1 MKRFSKLIC
10 VITSLIMLTALI
22 PGLSLSSQ
30 AADGKWVGS
39 WSTAPIKSGI
49 QILNGNYTDYLT
61 ARTTVRS
68 TITPTLSGNTIRLK
82 FSNLYGSDTV
92 YINETTIAVTGET
105 DDEID
110 TSTLKQVTFNNGSK
124 YANILPGNEL
134 YSDEIEFPVEALKK
148 ISISTYYENSTNLV
162 TSGLSGGVSYTA
174 LGFGNK
180 THKKDLSSL
189 ATKLDLTSGTI
200 TYHTIPFLINLDV
213 KRTDDAY
220 SVVII
225 GDSTVTNDTY
235 LFLATKLIKNG
246 ITNVGVLNESII
258 GNRVLYDGASA
269 LGNLY
274 GYSLLS
280 RFQKDAL
287 NQAGCKYIIVKE
299 GLNDVLHPMA
309 KSMKDIAPYA
319 SVDDI
324 IGGYKTIAEQAH
336 KSDKK
341 IFIVTRTPYKGYT
354 RDYFMSSDADLE
366 WTQTGED
373 MLLDINRWITNYSSS
388 YFDGYIDVDAM
399 RDKTDPTK
407 LMDQLTI
414 DGAHLTSYGQI
425 ALADL
430 LTPESYGQ
438 SGKTLTSLSSILN
451 IDPYKASSTGSG
463 NSNSNSNS
471 GSNSISSSGIS
482 DFFKTATGA
491 LAGLLNQSDSGDSGS
506 SDNSSGNS
514 SSSSNSSTP
523 NVITPSVNFDANAAA
538 ATQSGS
544 SQSGSASNSTNS
556 MVADLQNN
564 GGNQTQNQQTAAG
577 GLSVK
582 QIMGV
587 MLLSAVGILLV
598 VAAMVV
604 LYNKD
609 SDAPSSLSR
618 GVKKLRI

>member
-10 VITSLIMLTALI
+10 VITTVIMLAAMIPGTALI
-22 PGLSLSSQ
+22 SEASS
-30 AADGKWVGS
+30 GKWVGS

-49 QILNGNYTDYLT
+49 QIINGNYTDYLS

-68 TITPTLSGNTIRLK
+68 TITPTLSGNSIRLK
-82 FSNLYGSDTV
+82 FSNIYGNDTV
-92 YINETTIAVTGET
+92 YINETTIAVTGKT

-124 YANILPGNEL
+124 YANILPGSEI
-134 YSDEIEFPVEALKK
+134 YSDEIEFSVEALKK
-148 ISISTYYENSTNLV
+148 ISISTYYENSTNLM

-180 THKKDLSSL
+180 THKKNLSSL

-280 RFQKDAL
+280 RFEKDAL

-299 GLNDVLHPMA
+299 GLNDILHPMT

-319 SVDDI
+319 SVNDI
-324 IGGYKTIAEQAH
+324 INGYKTIASEAKQVG
-336 KSDKK
+336 KK
-341 IFIVTRTPYKGYT
+341 IYIVTRTPYKGYT
-354 RDYFMSSDADLE
+354 RDYFMSTDADLE
-366 WTQTGED
+366 WSQTGED
-373 MLLDINRWITNYSSS
+373 MINQINNWIVKASST
-388 YFDGYIDVDAM
+388 YYDGYINADPM
-399 RDKTDPTK
+399 RDKSDPTK
-407 LMDQLTI
+407 LMDQLTL
-414 DGAHLTSYGQI
+414 DGAHLTTYGQI

-438 SGKTLTSLSSILN
+438 SGKKLKPLSSILN
-451 IDPYKASSTGSG
+451 IDPYKASSSGSG
-463 NSNSNSNS
+463 TSSS
-471 GSNSISSSGIS
+471 SSSGIS

-491 LAGLLNQSDSGDSGS
+491 LAGLLNPSG
-506 SDNSSGNS
+506 SGNS
-514 SSSSNSSTP
+514 GNSNNSNGKSSSSGTLKP
-523 NVITPSVNFDANAAA
+523 NVITPSIDFDSNN
-538 ATQSGS
+538 
-544 SQSGSASNSTNS
+544 ASNGTQNGNSQQGSNSNS

-564 GGNQTQNQQTAAG
+564 GNSQAQNTQSSSG
-577 GLSVK
+577 GMSVK

-598 VAAMVV
+598 VVAMVV

-609 SDAPSSLSR
+609 SGEHSTLSR

>member
-1 MKRFSKLIC
+1 MKRFSKMIC
-10 VITSLIMLTALI
+10 VITTLIMLAAMI
-22 PGLSLSSQ
+22 PGASVMSEASS
-30 AADGKWVGS
+30 GKWVGS

-49 QILNGNYTDYLT
+49 QIINGNYTDYLT

-68 TITPTLSGNTIRLK
+68 TITPTLSGNSIRLK

-92 YINETTIAVTGET
+92 YINETTIAVTGDT

-124 YANILPGNEL
+124 YANILPGSEL

-148 ISISTYYENSTNLV
+148 ISISTYYENSTNLM

-180 THKKDLSSL
+180 THKKNLSSL

-280 RFQKDAL
+280 RFEKDAL

-299 GLNDVLHPMA
+299 GLNDILHPMT

-324 IGGYKTIAEQAH
+324 INGYKTIASEAKQVG
-336 KSDKK
+336 KK
-341 IFIVTRTPYKGYT
+341 IYIVTRTPYKGYT
-354 RDYFMSSDADLE
+354 RDYFMSADADLE
-366 WTQTGED
+366 WSQTGED
-373 MLLDINRWITNYSSS
+373 MIDQINNWIVKASST
-388 YFDGYIDVDAM
+388 YYDGYINADPM
-399 RDKTDPTK
+399 RDKSDPTK
-407 LMDQLTI
+407 LMDQLTL
-414 DGAHLTSYGQI
+414 DGAHLTTYGQI

-438 SGKTLTSLSSILN
+438 PDKKLTSLSTILG
-451 IDPYKASSTGSG
+451 IDPYKATSNGSQNSG
-463 NSNSNSNS
+463 NS
-471 GSNSISSSGIS
+471 SSSGSGVS
-482 DFFKTATGA
+482 DFFKKATGA
-491 LAGLLNQSDSGDSGS
+491 LAGLLNPSDSGSNNSG
-506 SDNSSGNS
+506 NSNSGNS
-514 SSSSNSSTP
+514 SSSDTLKP
-523 NVITPSVNFDANAAA
+523 NVITPSIDFDQNN
-538 ATQSGS
+538 
-544 SQSGSASNSTNS
+544 ASNGAQNGNSQQGSNSNS
-556 MVADLQNN
+556 MVADLQNS
-564 GGNQTQNQQTAAG
+564 GNSQNQNTQSSSG
-577 GLSVK
+577 GMSIK

-598 VAAMVV
+598 VVAMIV

-609 SDAPSSLSR
+609 SGGHSSLSR

>member
-10 VITSLIMLTALI
+10 VITTVIMLAAMI
-22 PGLSLSSQ
+22 PGASVLSEASS
-30 AADGKWVGS
+30 GKWVGS

-49 QILNGNYTDYLT
+49 QIINGNYTDYLT

-68 TITPTLSGNTIRLK
+68 TITPTLSGNSIRLK

-92 YINETTIAVTGET
+92 YINETTIAVTGDT

-124 YANILPGNEL
+124 YANILPGSEL

-148 ISISTYYENSTNLV
+148 ISISTYYENSTNLM

-180 THKKDLSSL
+180 THKKNLSSL

-280 RFQKDAL
+280 RFEKDAL

-299 GLNDVLHPMA
+299 GLNDILHPMT

-324 IGGYKTIAEQAH
+324 INGYKTIASEAKQVG
-336 KSDKK
+336 KK
-341 IFIVTRTPYKGYT
+341 IYIVTRTPYKGYT
-354 RDYFMSSDADLE
+354 RDYFMSADADLE
-366 WTQTGED
+366 WSQTGED
-373 MLLDINRWITNYSSS
+373 MIDQINNWIVKASST
-388 YFDGYIDVDAM
+388 YYDGYINADPM
-399 RDKTDPTK
+399 RDKSDPTK
-407 LMDQLTI
+407 LMDQLTL
-414 DGAHLTSYGQI
+414 DGAHLTTYGQI

-438 SGKTLTSLSSILN
+438 PDKKLTSLSTILG
-451 IDPYKASSTGSG
+451 IDPYKATSNGSQNSG
-463 NSNSNSNS
+463 NS
-471 GSNSISSSGIS
+471 SSSGSGVS
-482 DFFKTATGA
+482 DFFKKATGA
-491 LAGLLNQSDSGDSGS
+491 LAGLLNPSDSGSNNSG
-506 SDNSSGNS
+506 NSNSGNS
-514 SSSSNSSTP
+514 SSSDTLKP
-523 NVITPSVNFDANAAA
+523 NVITPSIDFDQNN
-538 ATQSGS
+538 
-544 SQSGSASNSTNS
+544 ASNGAQNGNSQQGSNSNS
-556 MVADLQNN
+556 MVADLQNS
-564 GGNQTQNQQTAAG
+564 GNSQNQNTQSSSG
-577 GLSVK
+577 GMSIK

-598 VAAMVV
+598 VVAMIV

-609 SDAPSSLSR
+609 SGGHSSLSR

>member
-10 VITSLIMLTALI
+10 VITSVIMLTALI
-22 PGLSLSSQ
+22 PGLSLASEAS
-30 AADGKWVGS
+30 DGRWVGS

-49 QILNGNYTDYLT
+49 QILNGNYTDYLS

-82 FSNLYGSDTV
+82 FSNIYGSDTV
-92 YINETTIAVTGET
+92 YINETTIAVTGKT

-148 ISISTYYENSTNLV
+148 ISISTYYENSTNLM

-180 THKKDLSSL
+180 THKKNLSSL

-258 GNRVLYDGASA
+258 GNRVIYDGASA

-287 NQAGCKYIIVKE
+287 SQAGCKYIIVKE
-299 GLNDVLHPMA
+299 GLNDILHPMT

-319 SVDDI
+319 SVDEI
-324 IGGYKTIAEQAH
+324 IDGYKTIAGQAR
-336 KSDKK
+336 KNGKK
-341 IFIVTRTPYKGYT
+341 IFIITRTPYKGYT

-366 WTQTGED
+366 WSQKGED
-373 MLLDINRWITNYSSS
+373 MIDDINRWIINYSGG
-388 YFDGYIDVDAM
+388 YFDGYINADPM
-399 RDKTDPTK
+399 RDKSDPTK
-407 LMDQLTI
+407 LMNQLTL

-438 SGKTLTSLSSILN
+438 SGKNLTPLSSILN
-451 IDPYKASSTGSG
+451 IDPYKASSSGSG
-463 NSNSNSNS
+463 NSNSSS
-471 GSNSISSSGIS
+471 SSSSGIS

-491 LAGLLNQSDSGDSGS
+491 LAGLLNQSGSGNSGS
-506 SDNSSGNS
+506 SNNSNSNS
-514 SSSSNSSTP
+514 SSSGGNSTP
-523 NVITPSVNFDANAAA
+523 NVITPTINFDANNS
-538 ATQSGS
+538 SGNQNGG
-544 SQSGSASNSTNS
+544 SQSGSNSNSANS
-556 MVADLQNN
+556 MVANLQNN
-564 GGNQTQNQQTAAG
+564 GGNQTQNTQSSSG
-577 GLSVK
+577 GMSVK

-609 SDAPSSLSR
+609 SGTPSSLSR
-618 GVKKLRI
+618 GVKKLKI

>member
-10 VITSLIMLTALI
+10 VITSVIMLTALI
-22 PGLSLSSQ
+22 PGLSLASEAS
-30 AADGKWVGS
+30 GGRWVGS

-49 QILNGNYTDYLT
+49 QILNGNYTDYLS

-92 YINETTIAVTGET
+92 YINETTIAVTGDT

-148 ISISTYYENSTNLV
+148 ISISTYYENSTNLM

-180 THKKDLSSL
+180 THKKNLSSL

-258 GNRVLYDGASA
+258 GNRVIYDGASA

-280 RFQKDAL
+280 RFRKDAL
-287 NQAGCKYIIVKE
+287 DQAGCKYIIVKE
-299 GLNDVLHPMA
+299 GLNDILHPMT

-319 SVDDI
+319 SVDEI
-324 IGGYKTIAEQAH
+324 IDGYKTIAGQAH
-336 KSDKK
+336 KNGKK

-366 WTQTGED
+366 WSQKGED
-373 MLLDINRWITNYSSS
+373 MIDDINRWITNYSDS
-388 YFDGYIDVDAM
+388 YFDGYINADPM
-399 RDKTDPTK
+399 RDKSDPTK
-407 LMDQLTI
+407 LMDQLTL

-438 SGKTLTSLSSILN
+438 AGKKLTSLSSILN
-451 IDPYKASSTGSG
+451 IDPYKASSSGSG
-463 NSNSNSNS
+463 NSNSSS
-471 GSNSISSSGIS
+471 SSSSGIS

-491 LAGLLNQSDSGDSGS
+491 LAGLLNPSDSGNSGS
-506 SDNSSGNS
+506 SNDSSNGNS
-514 SSSSNSSTP
+514 SSSGSDSTP
-523 NVITPSVNFDANAAA
+523 NVITPTINFDANNSSGN
-538 ATQSGS
+538 QNGS
-544 SQSGSASNSTNS
+544 SQSGSSSNSTNS

-564 GGNQTQNQQTAAG
+564 GGNQTQNTQSSSG
-577 GLSVK
+577 GMSVK

-609 SDAPSSLSR
+609 SGTPSSLSR

>member
-10 VITSLIMLTALI
+10 VITTVIMLAAMIPGTALI
-22 PGLSLSSQ
+22 SEASS
-30 AADGKWVGS
+30 GKWVGS

-49 QILNGNYTDYLT
+49 QIINGNYTDYLS

-68 TITPTLSGNTIRLK
+68 TITPTLSGNSIRLK
-82 FSNLYGSDTV
+82 FSNIYGNDTV
-92 YINETTIAVTGET
+92 YINETTIAVTGKT

-124 YANILPGNEL
+124 YANILPGNEI
-134 YSDEIEFPVEALKK
+134 YSDEIEFSVEALKK
-148 ISISTYYENSTNLV
+148 ISISTYYENSTNLM

-180 THKKDLSSL
+180 THKKNLSSL

-280 RFQKDAL
+280 RFEKDAL

-299 GLNDVLHPMA
+299 GLNDILHPMT

-324 IGGYKTIAEQAH
+324 INGYKTIASEAKQVG
-336 KSDKK
+336 KK
-341 IFIVTRTPYKGYT
+341 IYIVTRTPYKGYT
-354 RDYFMSSDADLE
+354 RDYFMSTDADLE
-366 WTQTGED
+366 WSQTGED
-373 MLLDINRWITNYSSS
+373 MINQINNWIVKASST
-388 YFDGYIDVDAM
+388 YYDGYINADPM
-399 RDKTDPTK
+399 RDKSDPTK
-407 LMDQLTI
+407 LMDQLTL
-414 DGAHLTSYGQI
+414 DGAHLTTYGQI

-438 SGKTLTSLSSILN
+438 SGKKLAPLSSILN
-451 IDPYKASSTGSG
+451 IDPYKASSSGSG
-463 NSNSNSNS
+463 TSSS
-471 GSNSISSSGIS
+471 SSSGIS

-491 LAGLLNQSDSGDSGS
+491 LAGLLNPSGS
-506 SDNSSGNS
+506 GNSGNSNNSNGNS
-514 SSSSNSSTP
+514 SSSGTLKP
-523 NVITPSVNFDANAAA
+523 NVITPSIDFDSNN
-538 ATQSGS
+538 
-544 SQSGSASNSTNS
+544 ASNGTQNGNSQQGSNSNS
-556 MVADLQNN
+556 MVANLQNN
-564 GGNQTQNQQTAAG
+564 GNSQAQNTQSSSG
-577 GLSVK
+577 GMSVK

-598 VAAMVV
+598 VVAMVV

-609 SDAPSSLSR
+609 SGEHSTLSR

>member
-10 VITSLIMLTALI
+10 VITTVIMLAAMIPGTALI
-22 PGLSLSSQ
+22 SEASS
-30 AADGKWVGS
+30 GKWVGS

-49 QILNGNYTDYLT
+49 QIINGNYTDYLS

-68 TITPTLSGNTIRLK
+68 TITPTLSGNSIRLK
-82 FSNLYGSDTV
+82 FSNIYGNDTV
-92 YINETTIAVTGET
+92 YINETTIAVTGKT

-124 YANILPGNEL
+124 YANILPGSEI
-134 YSDEIEFPVEALKK
+134 YSDEIEFSVEALKK
-148 ISISTYYENSTNLV
+148 ISISTYYENSTNLM

-180 THKKDLSSL
+180 THKKNLSSL

-280 RFQKDAL
+280 RFEKDAL

-299 GLNDVLHPMA
+299 GLNDILHPMT

-324 IGGYKTIAEQAH
+324 INGYKTIASEAKQVG
-336 KSDKK
+336 KK
-341 IFIVTRTPYKGYT
+341 IYIVTRTPYKGYT
-354 RDYFMSSDADLE
+354 RDYFMSTDADLE
-366 WTQTGED
+366 WSQTGED
-373 MLLDINRWITNYSSS
+373 MINQINNWIVKASST
-388 YFDGYIDVDAM
+388 YYDGYINADPM
-399 RDKTDPTK
+399 RDKSDPTK
-407 LMDQLTI
+407 LMDQLTL
-414 DGAHLTSYGQI
+414 DGAHLTTYGQI

-438 SGKTLTSLSSILN
+438 SGKKLAPLSSILN
-451 IDPYKASSTGSG
+451 IDPYKASSSG
-463 NSNSNSNS
+463 NGTSSS
-471 GSNSISSSGIS
+471 SSSGIS

-491 LAGLLNQSDSGDSGS
+491 LAGLLNPSGS
-506 SDNSSGNS
+506 GNSGNSNNSNGNS
-514 SSSSNSSTP
+514 SSSGTLKP
-523 NVITPSVNFDANAAA
+523 NVITPSIDFDSNN
-538 ATQSGS
+538 
-544 SQSGSASNSTNS
+544 ASNVTQNGNSQQGSNSNS

-564 GGNQTQNQQTAAG
+564 GNSQAQNTQSSSG
-577 GLSVK
+577 GMSVK

-598 VAAMVV
+598 VVAMVV

-609 SDAPSSLSR
+609 SGEHSTLSR

>member
-10 VITSLIMLTALI
+10 VITTVIMLAAMIPGTALI
-22 PGLSLSSQ
+22 SEASS
-30 AADGKWVGS
+30 GKWVGS

-49 QILNGNYTDYLT
+49 QIINGNYTDYLS

-68 TITPTLSGNTIRLK
+68 TITPTLSGNSIRLK
-82 FSNLYGSDTV
+82 FSNIYGNDTV
-92 YINETTIAVTGET
+92 YINETTIAVTGKT

-124 YANILPGNEL
+124 YANILPGSEI
-134 YSDEIEFPVEALKK
+134 YSDEIEFSVEALKK
-148 ISISTYYENSTNLV
+148 ISISTYYENSTNLM

-180 THKKDLSSL
+180 THKKNLSSL

-280 RFQKDAL
+280 RFEKDAL

-299 GLNDVLHPMA
+299 GLNDILHPMT

-324 IGGYKTIAEQAH
+324 INGYKTIASEAKQVG
-336 KSDKK
+336 KK
-341 IFIVTRTPYKGYT
+341 IYIVTRTPYKGYT
-354 RDYFMSSDADLE
+354 RDYFMSTDADLE
-366 WTQTGED
+366 WSQTGED
-373 MLLDINRWITNYSSS
+373 MINQINNWIVKASST
-388 YFDGYIDVDAM
+388 YYDGYINADPM
-399 RDKTDPTK
+399 RDKSDPTK
-407 LMDQLTI
+407 LMDQLTL
-414 DGAHLTSYGQI
+414 DGAHLTTYGQI

-438 SGKTLTSLSSILN
+438 SGKKLKPLSSILN
-451 IDPYKASSTGSG
+451 IDPYKASSSGSG
-463 NSNSNSNS
+463 TSSS
-471 GSNSISSSGIS
+471 SSSGIS

-491 LAGLLNQSDSGDSGS
+491 LAGLLNPSG
-506 SDNSSGNS
+506 SGNS
-514 SSSSNSSTP
+514 GNSNNSNGKSSSSGTLKP
-523 NVITPSVNFDANAAA
+523 NVITPSIDFDSNN
-538 ATQSGS
+538 
-544 SQSGSASNSTNS
+544 ASNGTQNGNSQQGSNSNS

-564 GGNQTQNQQTAAG
+564 GNSQAQKTQSSSG
-577 GLSVK
+577 GMSVK

-598 VAAMVV
+598 VVAMVV

-609 SDAPSSLSR
+609 SGEHSTLSR

>member
-10 VITSLIMLTALI
+10 VITTVIMLAAMIPGTALI
-22 PGLSLSSQ
+22 SEASS
-30 AADGKWVGS
+30 GKWVGS

-49 QILNGNYTDYLT
+49 QIINGNYTDYLS

-68 TITPTLSGNTIRLK
+68 TITPTLSGNSIRLK
-82 FSNLYGSDTV
+82 FSNIYGNDTV
-92 YINETTIAVTGET
+92 YINETTIAVTGKT

-124 YANILPGNEL
+124 YANILPGNEI
-134 YSDEIEFPVEALKK
+134 YSDEIEFSVEALKK
-148 ISISTYYENSTNLV
+148 ISISTYYENSTNLM

-180 THKKDLSSL
+180 THKKNLSSL

-280 RFQKDAL
+280 RFEKDAL

-299 GLNDVLHPMA
+299 GLNDILHPMT

-324 IGGYKTIAEQAH
+324 INGYKTIASEAKQVG
-336 KSDKK
+336 KK
-341 IFIVTRTPYKGYT
+341 IYIVTRTPYKGYT
-354 RDYFMSSDADLE
+354 RDYFMSTDADLE
-366 WTQTGED
+366 WSQTGED
-373 MLLDINRWITNYSSS
+373 MINQINNWIVKASST
-388 YFDGYIDVDAM
+388 YYDGYINADPM
-399 RDKTDPTK
+399 RDKSDPTK
-407 LMDQLTI
+407 LMDQLTL
-414 DGAHLTSYGQI
+414 DGAHLTTYGQI

-438 SGKTLTSLSSILN
+438 SGKKLAPLSSILN
-451 IDPYKASSTGSG
+451 IDPYKASSSG
-463 NSNSNSNS
+463 NGTSSS
-471 GSNSISSSGIS
+471 SSSGIS

-491 LAGLLNQSDSGDSGS
+491 LAGLLNPSGS
-506 SDNSSGNS
+506 GNSGNSNNSNGNS
-514 SSSSNSSTP
+514 SSSGTLKP
-523 NVITPSVNFDANAAA
+523 NVITPSIDFDSNN
-538 ATQSGS
+538 
-544 SQSGSASNSTNS
+544 ASNGTQNGNSQQGSNSNS
-556 MVADLQNN
+556 MVANLQNN
-564 GGNQTQNQQTAAG
+564 GNSQAQNTQSSSG
-577 GLSVK
+577 GMSVK

-598 VAAMVV
+598 VVAMVV

-609 SDAPSSLSR
+609 SGEHSTLSR

>member
-10 VITSLIMLTALI
+10 VITSVIMLAALI
-22 PGLSLSSQ
+22 PGLSFASEAS
-30 AADGKWVGS
+30 DGRWVGS

-49 QILNGNYTDYLT
+49 QILNGNYTDYLS

-82 FSNLYGSDTV
+82 FSNIYGSDTV
-92 YINETTIAVTGET
+92 YINETTIAVTGDT

-148 ISISTYYENSTNLV
+148 ISISTYYENSTNLM

-180 THKKDLSSL
+180 THKKNLSSI

-200 TYHTIPFLINLDV
+200 TYHTIPFLVNLDV
-213 KRTDDAY
+213 KRTDNAY

-258 GNRVLYDGASA
+258 GNRVIYDGASA

-287 NQAGCKYIIVKE
+287 SQAGCKYIIVKE
-299 GLNDVLHPMA
+299 GLNDILHPMT

-319 SVDDI
+319 SVDEI
-324 IGGYKTIAEQAH
+324 IDGYKTIAGQAR
-336 KSDKK
+336 KNGKK
-341 IFIVTRTPYKGYT
+341 IFIITRTPYKGYT

-366 WTQTGED
+366 WSQKGED
-373 MLLDINRWITNYSSS
+373 MIDDINRWITNYSGG
-388 YFDGYIDVDAM
+388 YFDGYINADPM
-399 RDKTDPTK
+399 RDKSDPTK
-407 LMDQLTI
+407 LMNQLTL

-438 SGKTLTSLSSILN
+438 SGKNLTPLSSILN
-451 IDPYKASSTGSG
+451 IDPYKASSSGSG
-463 NSNSNSNS
+463 NSNSSS
-471 GSNSISSSGIS
+471 SSSSGIS
-482 DFFKTATGA
+482 DFFKNATGA
-491 LAGLLNQSDSGDSGS
+491 LAGLLKPSGSGNSGS
-506 SDNSSGNS
+506 SNNSNSNS
-514 SSSSNSSTP
+514 SSSGGNSTP
-523 NVITPSVNFDANAAA
+523 NVITPTINFDANNS
-538 ATQSGS
+538 SGNQNGG
-544 SQSGSASNSTNS
+544 SQSGSNSNSANS
-556 MVADLQNN
+556 MVANLQNN
-564 GGNQTQNQQTAAG
+564 GGNQTQNTQSSSG
-577 GLSVK
+577 GMSVK

-609 SDAPSSLSR
+609 SGTPSSLSR
-618 GVKKLRI
+618 GVKKLKI

>member
-1 MKRFSKLIC
+1 MKKFSKMIC
-10 VITSLIMLTALI
+10 VITTLIMLAAMI
-22 PGLSLSSQ
+22 PGASVMSEASS
-30 AADGKWVGS
+30 GKWVGS

-49 QILNGNYTDYLT
+49 QIINGNYTDYLT

-68 TITPTLSGNTIRLK
+68 TITPTLSGNSIRLK

-92 YINETTIAVTGET
+92 YINETTIAVTGDT

-124 YANILPGNEL
+124 YANILPGSEL

-148 ISISTYYENSTNLV
+148 ISISTYYENSTNLM

-180 THKKDLSSL
+180 THKKNLSSL

-280 RFQKDAL
+280 RFEKDAL

-299 GLNDVLHPMA
+299 GLNDILHPMT

-324 IGGYKTIAEQAH
+324 INGYKTIASEAKQVG
-336 KSDKK
+336 KK
-341 IFIVTRTPYKGYT
+341 IYIVTRTPYKGYT
-354 RDYFMSSDADLE
+354 RDYFMSADADLE
-366 WTQTGED
+366 WSQTGED
-373 MLLDINRWITNYSSS
+373 MIDQINNWIVKASST
-388 YFDGYIDVDAM
+388 YYDGYINADPM
-399 RDKTDPTK
+399 RDKSDPTK
-407 LMDQLTI
+407 LMDQLTL
-414 DGAHLTSYGQI
+414 DGAHLTTYGQI

-438 SGKTLTSLSSILN
+438 PGKKLSSLSTILG
-451 IDPYKASSTGSG
+451 IDPYKATSNGSQNSG
-463 NSNSNSNS
+463 NS
-471 GSNSISSSGIS
+471 SSSGSGVS
-482 DFFKTATGA
+482 DFFKKATGA
-491 LAGLLNQSDSGDSGS
+491 LAGLLNPSDSGNSG
-506 SDNSSGNS
+506 NSGNSNGGNS
-514 SSSSNSSTP
+514 SSSDTLKP
-523 NVITPSVNFDANAAA
+523 NVITPSIDFDQNN
-538 ATQSGS
+538 
-544 SQSGSASNSTNS
+544 ASNGAQNGNSQQGSNSNS
-556 MVADLQNN
+556 MVADLQNS
-564 GGNQTQNQQTAAG
+564 GNSQNQNTQSSSG
-577 GLSVK
+577 GMSVK

-598 VAAMVV
+598 VVAMVV

-609 SDAPSSLSR
+609 SGGHSSLSR

>member
-10 VITSLIMLTALI
+10 VITTVIMLAAMIPGTALI
-22 PGLSLSSQ
+22 SEASS
-30 AADGKWVGS
+30 GKWVGS

-49 QILNGNYTDYLT
+49 QIINGNYTDYLS

-68 TITPTLSGNTIRLK
+68 TITPTLSGNSIRLK
-82 FSNLYGSDTV
+82 FSNIYGNDTV
-92 YINETTIAVTGET
+92 YINETTIAVTGKT

-124 YANILPGNEL
+124 YANILPGSEI
-134 YSDEIEFPVEALKK
+134 YSDEIEFSVEALKK
-148 ISISTYYENSTNLV
+148 ISISTYYENSTNLM

-180 THKKDLSSL
+180 THKKNLSSL

-280 RFQKDAL
+280 RFEKDAL

-299 GLNDVLHPMA
+299 GLNDILHPMT

-324 IGGYKTIAEQAH
+324 INGYKTIASEAKQVG
-336 KSDKK
+336 KK
-341 IFIVTRTPYKGYT
+341 IYIVTRTPYKGYT
-354 RDYFMSSDADLE
+354 RDYFMSTDADLE
-366 WTQTGED
+366 WSQTGED
-373 MLLDINRWITNYSSS
+373 MINQINNWIVKASST
-388 YFDGYIDVDAM
+388 YYDGYINADPM
-399 RDKTDPTK
+399 RDKSDPTK
-407 LMDQLTI
+407 LMDQLTL
-414 DGAHLTSYGQI
+414 DGAHLTTYGQI

-438 SGKTLTSLSSILN
+438 SGKKLKPLSSILN
-451 IDPYKASSTGSG
+451 IDPYKASSSGSG
-463 NSNSNSNS
+463 TSSS
-471 GSNSISSSGIS
+471 SSSGIS

-491 LAGLLNQSDSGDSGS
+491 LAGLLNPSGS
-506 SDNSSGNS
+506 GNSGNSNNSNGNS
-514 SSSSNSSTP
+514 SSSGTLKP
-523 NVITPSVNFDANAAA
+523 NVITPSIDFDSNN
-538 ATQSGS
+538 
-544 SQSGSASNSTNS
+544 ASNGTQNGNSQQGSNSNS

-564 GGNQTQNQQTAAG
+564 GNSQAQNTQSSSG
-577 GLSVK
+577 GMSVK

-598 VAAMVV
+598 VVAMVV

-609 SDAPSSLSR
+609 SGEHSTLSR

>member
-1 MKRFSKLIC
+1 M
-10 VITSLIMLTALI
+10 
-22 PGLSLSSQ
+22 
-30 AADGKWVGS
+30 
-39 WSTAPIKSGI
+39 
-49 QILNGNYTDYLT
+49 
-61 ARTTVRS
+61 
-68 TITPTLSGNTIRLK
+68 
-82 FSNLYGSDTV
+82 
-92 YINETTIAVTGET
+92 
-105 DDEID
+105 
-110 TSTLKQVTFNNGSK
+110 
-124 YANILPGNEL
+124 
-134 YSDEIEFPVEALKK
+134 
-148 ISISTYYENSTNLV
+148 

-180 THKKDLSSL
+180 THKKNLSSL

-280 RFQKDAL
+280 RFEKDAL

-299 GLNDVLHPMA
+299 GLNDILHPMT

-324 IGGYKTIAEQAH
+324 INGYKTIASEAKQVG
-336 KSDKK
+336 KK
-341 IFIVTRTPYKGYT
+341 IYIVTRTPYKGYT
-354 RDYFMSSDADLE
+354 RDYFMSTDADLE
-366 WTQTGED
+366 WSQTGED
-373 MLLDINRWITNYSSS
+373 MINQINNWIVKASST
-388 YFDGYIDVDAM
+388 YYDGYINADPM
-399 RDKTDPTK
+399 RDKSDPTK
-407 LMDQLTI
+407 LMDQLTL
-414 DGAHLTSYGQI
+414 DGAHLTTYGQI

-438 SGKTLTSLSSILN
+438 SGKKLAPLSSILN
-451 IDPYKASSTGSG
+451 IDPYKASSSG
-463 NSNSNSNS
+463 NGTSSS
-471 GSNSISSSGIS
+471 SSSGIS

-491 LAGLLNQSDSGDSGS
+491 LAGLLNPSGS
-506 SDNSSGNS
+506 GNSGNSNNSNGNS
-514 SSSSNSSTP
+514 SSSGTLKP
-523 NVITPSVNFDANAAA
+523 NVITPSIDFDSNN
-538 ATQSGS
+538 
-544 SQSGSASNSTNS
+544 ASNGTQNGNSQQGSNSNS
-556 MVADLQNN
+556 MVANLQNN
-564 GGNQTQNQQTAAG
+564 GNSQAQNTQSSSG
-577 GLSVK
+577 GMSVK

-598 VAAMVV
+598 VVAMVV

-609 SDAPSSLSR
+609 SGEHSTLSR

>member
-10 VITSLIMLTALI
+10 VITTVIMLAAMIPGTALI
-22 PGLSLSSQ
+22 SEASS
-30 AADGKWVGS
+30 GKWVGS

-49 QILNGNYTDYLT
+49 QIINGNYTDYLS

-68 TITPTLSGNTIRLK
+68 TITPTLSGNSIRLK
-82 FSNLYGSDTV
+82 FSNIYGNDTV
-92 YINETTIAVTGET
+92 YINETTIAVTGKT

-124 YANILPGNEL
+124 YANILPGSEI
-134 YSDEIEFPVEALKK
+134 YSDEIEFSVEALKK
-148 ISISTYYENSTNLV
+148 ISISTYYENSTNLM

-180 THKKDLSSL
+180 THKKNLSSL

-280 RFQKDAL
+280 RFEKDAL

-299 GLNDVLHPMA
+299 GLNDILHPMT

-324 IGGYKTIAEQAH
+324 INGYKTIASEAKQVG
-336 KSDKK
+336 KK
-341 IFIVTRTPYKGYT
+341 IYIVTRTPYKGYT
-354 RDYFMSSDADLE
+354 RDYFMSTDADLE
-366 WTQTGED
+366 WSQTGED
-373 MLLDINRWITNYSSS
+373 MINQINNWIVKASST
-388 YFDGYIDVDAM
+388 YYDGYINADPM
-399 RDKTDPTK
+399 RDKSDPTK
-407 LMDQLTI
+407 LMDQLTL
-414 DGAHLTSYGQI
+414 DGAHLTTYGQI

-438 SGKTLTSLSSILN
+438 SGKKLAPLSSILN
-451 IDPYKASSTGSG
+451 IDPYKASSSG
-463 NSNSNSNS
+463 NGTSSS
-471 GSNSISSSGIS
+471 SSSGIS

-491 LAGLLNQSDSGDSGS
+491 LAGLLNPSG
-506 SDNSSGNS
+506 SGNS
-514 SSSSNSSTP
+514 GNSNNSNGKSSSSGTLKP
-523 NVITPSVNFDANAAA
+523 NVITPSIDFDSNN
-538 ATQSGS
+538 
-544 SQSGSASNSTNS
+544 ASNGTQNGNSQQGSNSNS
-556 MVADLQNN
+556 MVANLQNN
-564 GGNQTQNQQTAAG
+564 GNSQAQNTQSSSG
-577 GLSVK
+577 GMSVK

-598 VAAMVV
+598 VVAMVV

-609 SDAPSSLSR
+609 SGEHSTLSR

>member
-10 VITSLIMLTALI
+10 VITTVIMLAAMIPGTALI
-22 PGLSLSSQ
+22 SEASS
-30 AADGKWVGS
+30 GKWVGS

-49 QILNGNYTDYLT
+49 QIINGNYTDYLS

-68 TITPTLSGNTIRLK
+68 TITPTLSGNSIRLK
-82 FSNLYGSDTV
+82 FSNIYGNDTV
-92 YINETTIAVTGET
+92 YINETTIAVTGKT

-124 YANILPGNEL
+124 YANILPGSEI
-134 YSDEIEFPVEALKK
+134 YSDEIEFSVEALKK
-148 ISISTYYENSTNLV
+148 ISISTYYENSTNLM

-180 THKKDLSSL
+180 THKKNLSSL

-280 RFQKDAL
+280 RFEKDAL

-299 GLNDVLHPMA
+299 GLNDILHPMT

-324 IGGYKTIAEQAH
+324 INGYKTIASEAKQVG
-336 KSDKK
+336 KK
-341 IFIVTRTPYKGYT
+341 IYIVTRTPYKGYT
-354 RDYFMSSDADLE
+354 RDYFMSTDADLE
-366 WTQTGED
+366 WSQTGED
-373 MLLDINRWITNYSSS
+373 MINQINNWIVKASST
-388 YFDGYIDVDAM
+388 YYDGYINADPM
-399 RDKTDPTK
+399 RDKSDPTK
-407 LMDQLTI
+407 LMDQLTL
-414 DGAHLTSYGQI
+414 DGAHLTTYGQI

-438 SGKTLTSLSSILN
+438 SGKKLTPLSSILN
-451 IDPYKASSTGSG
+451 IDPYKASSSGSG
-463 NSNSNSNS
+463 T
-471 GSNSISSSGIS
+471 SSSSSSVIS

-491 LAGLLNQSDSGDSGS
+491 LAGLLNPSGS
-506 SDNSSGNS
+506 GNSGNSNNSNGNS
-514 SSSSNSSTP
+514 SSSGTLKP
-523 NVITPSVNFDANAAA
+523 NVITPSIDFDSNN
-538 ATQSGS
+538 
-544 SQSGSASNSTNS
+544 ASNGTQNGNSQQGSNSNS

-564 GGNQTQNQQTAAG
+564 GNSQAQNTQSSSG
-577 GLSVK
+577 GMSVK

-598 VAAMVV
+598 VVAMVV

-609 SDAPSSLSR
+609 SGEHSTLSR

>member
-10 VITSLIMLTALI
+10 VITTVIMLAAMIPGTALI
-22 PGLSLSSQ
+22 SEASS
-30 AADGKWVGS
+30 GKWVGS

-49 QILNGNYTDYLT
+49 QIINGNYTDYLS

-68 TITPTLSGNTIRLK
+68 TITPTLSGNSIRLK
-82 FSNLYGSDTV
+82 FSNIYGNDTV
-92 YINETTIAVTGET
+92 YINETTIAVTGKT

-124 YANILPGNEL
+124 YANILPGSEI
-134 YSDEIEFPVEALKK
+134 YSDEIEFSVEALKK
-148 ISISTYYENSTNLV
+148 ISISTYYENSTNLM

-180 THKKDLSSL
+180 THKKNLSSL

-280 RFQKDAL
+280 RFEKDAL

-299 GLNDVLHPMA
+299 GLNDILHPMT

-324 IGGYKTIAEQAH
+324 INGYKTIASEAKQVG
-336 KSDKK
+336 KK
-341 IFIVTRTPYKGYT
+341 IYIVTRTPYKGYT
-354 RDYFMSSDADLE
+354 RDYFMSTDADLE
-366 WTQTGED
+366 WSQTGED
-373 MLLDINRWITNYSSS
+373 MINQINNWIVKASST
-388 YFDGYIDVDAM
+388 YYDGYINADPM
-399 RDKTDPTK
+399 RDKSDPTK
-407 LMDQLTI
+407 LMDQLTL
-414 DGAHLTSYGQI
+414 DGAHLTTYGQI

-438 SGKTLTSLSSILN
+438 SGKKLAPLSSILN
-451 IDPYKASSTGSG
+451 IDPYKASSSGSG
-463 NSNSNSNS
+463 TSSS
-471 GSNSISSSGIS
+471 SSSGIS

-491 LAGLLNQSDSGDSGS
+491 LAGLLNPSG
-506 SDNSSGNS
+506 SGNS
-514 SSSSNSSTP
+514 GNSNNSNGKSSSSGTLKP
-523 NVITPSVNFDANAAA
+523 NVITPSIDFDSNN
-538 ATQSGS
+538 
-544 SQSGSASNSTNS
+544 ASNGTQNGNSQQGSNSNS
-556 MVADLQNN
+556 MVANLQNN
-564 GGNQTQNQQTAAG
+564 GNSQAQNTQSSSG
-577 GLSVK
+577 GMSVK

-598 VAAMVV
+598 VVAMVV

-609 SDAPSSLSR
+609 SGEHSTLSR

>member
-10 VITSLIMLTALI
+10 VITTVIMLAAMIPGTALI
-22 PGLSLSSQ
+22 SEASS
-30 AADGKWVGS
+30 GKWVGS

-49 QILNGNYTDYLT
+49 QIINGNYTDYLS

-68 TITPTLSGNTIRLK
+68 TITPTLSGNSIRLK
-82 FSNLYGSDTV
+82 FSNIYGNDTV
-92 YINETTIAVTGET
+92 YINETTIAVTGKT

-124 YANILPGNEL
+124 YANILPGSEI
-134 YSDEIEFPVEALKK
+134 YSDEIEFSVEALKK
-148 ISISTYYENSTNLV
+148 ISISTYYENSTNLM

-180 THKKDLSSL
+180 THKKNLSSL

-280 RFQKDAL
+280 RFEKDAL

-299 GLNDVLHPMA
+299 GLNDILHPMT

-324 IGGYKTIAEQAH
+324 INGYKTIASEAKQVG
-336 KSDKK
+336 KK
-341 IFIVTRTPYKGYT
+341 IYIVTRTPYKGYT
-354 RDYFMSSDADLE
+354 RDYFMSTDADLE
-366 WTQTGED
+366 WSQTGED
-373 MLLDINRWITNYSSS
+373 MINQINNWIVKASST
-388 YFDGYIDVDAM
+388 YYDGYINADPM
-399 RDKTDPTK
+399 RDKSDPTK
-407 LMDQLTI
+407 LMDQLTL
-414 DGAHLTSYGQI
+414 DGAHLTTYGQI

-438 SGKTLTSLSSILN
+438 SGKKLKPLSSILN
-451 IDPYKASSTGSG
+451 IDPYKASSSGSG
-463 NSNSNSNS
+463 TSSS
-471 GSNSISSSGIS
+471 SSSGIS

-491 LAGLLNQSDSGDSGS
+491 LAGLLNPSG
-506 SDNSSGNS
+506 SGNS
-514 SSSSNSSTP
+514 GNSNNSNGKSSSSGTLKP
-523 NVITPSVNFDANAAA
+523 NVITPSIDFDSNN
-538 ATQSGS
+538 
-544 SQSGSASNSTNS
+544 ASNGTQNGNSQQGSNSNS

-564 GGNQTQNQQTAAG
+564 GNSQAQNTQSSSG
-577 GLSVK
+577 GMSVK

-598 VAAMVV
+598 VVAMVV

-609 SDAPSSLSR
+609 SGEHSTLSR

>member
-10 VITSLIMLTALI
+10 VITTVIMLAAMIPGTALI
-22 PGLSLSSQ
+22 SEASS
-30 AADGKWVGS
+30 GKWVGS

-49 QILNGNYTDYLT
+49 QIINGNYTDYLS

-68 TITPTLSGNTIRLK
+68 TITPTLSGNSIRLK
-82 FSNLYGSDTV
+82 FSNIYGNDTV
-92 YINETTIAVTGET
+92 YINETTIAVTGKT

-124 YANILPGNEL
+124 YANILPGSEI
-134 YSDEIEFPVEALKK
+134 YSDEIEFSVEALKK
-148 ISISTYYENSTNLV
+148 ISISTYYENSTNLM

-180 THKKDLSSL
+180 THKKNLSSL

-280 RFQKDAL
+280 RFEKDAL

-299 GLNDVLHPMA
+299 GLNDILHPMT

-324 IGGYKTIAEQAH
+324 INGYKTIASEAKQVG
-336 KSDKK
+336 KK
-341 IFIVTRTPYKGYT
+341 IYIITRTPYKGYT
-354 RDYFMSSDADLE
+354 RDYFMSTDADLE
-366 WTQTGED
+366 WSQTGED
-373 MLLDINRWITNYSSS
+373 MINQINNWIVKASST
-388 YFDGYIDVDAM
+388 YYDGYINADPM
-399 RDKTDPTK
+399 RDKSDPTK
-407 LMDQLTI
+407 LMDQLTL
-414 DGAHLTSYGQI
+414 DGAHLTTYGQI

-438 SGKTLTSLSSILN
+438 SGKKLTPLSSILN
-451 IDPYKASSTGSG
+451 IDPYKASSSGSG
-463 NSNSNSNS
+463 TSSS
-471 GSNSISSSGIS
+471 SSSGIS

-491 LAGLLNQSDSGDSGS
+491 LAGLLNPSG
-506 SDNSSGNS
+506 SGNS
-514 SSSSNSSTP
+514 GNSNNSNGNPSSSGTLKP
-523 NVITPSVNFDANAAA
+523 NVITPSIDFDSNN
-538 ATQSGS
+538 
-544 SQSGSASNSTNS
+544 ASNGTQNGNSQQGSNSNS

-564 GGNQTQNQQTAAG
+564 GNSQAQNTQSSSG
-577 GLSVK
+577 GMSVK

-598 VAAMVV
+598 VVAMVV

-609 SDAPSSLSR
+609 SGEHSTLSR

>member
-10 VITSLIMLTALI
+10 VITTVIMLAAMIPGTALI
-22 PGLSLSSQ
+22 SEASS
-30 AADGKWVGS
+30 GKWVGS

-49 QILNGNYTDYLT
+49 QIINGNYTDYLS

-68 TITPTLSGNTIRLK
+68 TITPTLSGNSIRLK
-82 FSNLYGSDTV
+82 FSNIYGNDTV
-92 YINETTIAVTGET
+92 YINETTIAVTGKT

-124 YANILPGNEL
+124 YANILPGNEI
-134 YSDEIEFPVEALKK
+134 YSDEIEFSVEALKK
-148 ISISTYYENSTNLV
+148 ISISTYYENSTNLM

-180 THKKDLSSL
+180 THKKNLSSL

-280 RFQKDAL
+280 RFEKDAL

-299 GLNDVLHPMA
+299 GLNDILHPMT

-324 IGGYKTIAEQAH
+324 INGYKTIASEAKQVG
-336 KSDKK
+336 KK
-341 IFIVTRTPYKGYT
+341 IYIVTRTPYKGYT
-354 RDYFMSSDADLE
+354 RDYFMSTDADLE
-366 WTQTGED
+366 WSQTGED
-373 MLLDINRWITNYSSS
+373 MINQINNWIVKASST
-388 YFDGYIDVDAM
+388 YYDGYINADPM
-399 RDKTDPTK
+399 RDKSDPTK
-407 LMDQLTI
+407 LMDQLTL
-414 DGAHLTSYGQI
+414 DGAHLTTYGQI

-438 SGKTLTSLSSILN
+438 SGKKLAPLSSILN
-451 IDPYKASSTGSG
+451 IDPYKASSSGSG
-463 NSNSNSNS
+463 TSSS
-471 GSNSISSSGIS
+471 SSSGIS

-491 LAGLLNQSDSGDSGS
+491 LAGLFNPSGS
-506 SDNSSGNS
+506 GNSGNSNNSNGNS
-514 SSSSNSSTP
+514 SSSGTLKP
-523 NVITPSVNFDANAAA
+523 NVITPSIDFDSNN
-538 ATQSGS
+538 
-544 SQSGSASNSTNS
+544 ASNGTQNGNSQQGSNSNS
-556 MVADLQNN
+556 MVANLQNN
-564 GGNQTQNQQTAAG
+564 GNSQAQNTQSSSG
-577 GLSVK
+577 GMSVK

-598 VAAMVV
+598 VVAMVV

-609 SDAPSSLSR
+609 SGEHSTLSR

>member
-10 VITSLIMLTALI
+10 VITSVIMLTALI
-22 PGLSLSSQ
+22 PGLSLASEAS
-30 AADGKWVGS
+30 DGRWVGS

-49 QILNGNYTDYLT
+49 QILNGNYTDYLS

-82 FSNLYGSDTV
+82 FSNIYGSDTV
-92 YINETTIAVTGET
+92 YINETTIAVTGDT

-134 YSDEIEFPVEALKK
+134 YSDEIKFPVEALKK
-148 ISISTYYENSTNLV
+148 ISISTYYENSTNLM

-180 THKKDLSSL
+180 THKKNLSSL

-258 GNRVLYDGASA
+258 GNRVIYDGASA

-287 NQAGCKYIIVKE
+287 SQAGCKYIIVKE
-299 GLNDVLHPMA
+299 GLNDILHPMT

-319 SVDDI
+319 SVDEI
-324 IGGYKTIAEQAH
+324 IDGYKTIAGQAH
-336 KSDKK
+336 KNGKK
-341 IFIVTRTPYKGYT
+341 IFIITRTPYKGYT

-366 WTQTGED
+366 WSQKGED
-373 MLLDINRWITNYSSS
+373 MIDDINRWITNYSGG
-388 YFDGYIDVDAM
+388 YFDGYINADPM
-399 RDKTDPTK
+399 RDKSDPTK
-407 LMDQLTI
+407 LMDQLTL

-438 SGKTLTSLSSILN
+438 SGKNLTPLSSILN
-451 IDPYKASSTGSG
+451 IDPYKASSSGSG
-463 NSNSNSNS
+463 NSNSSS
-471 GSNSISSSGIS
+471 SSSSGIS

-491 LAGLLNQSDSGDSGS
+491 LAGLLNPSGS
-506 SDNSSGNS
+506 GNSGNSNNSNGNS
-514 SSSSNSSTP
+514 SSSGDNSKP
-523 NVITPSVNFDANAAA
+523 NVITPTINFDANNS
-538 ATQSGS
+538 SGNQNGG
-544 SQSGSASNSTNS
+544 SQSGTNSNSANS
-556 MVADLQNN
+556 MVANLQNN
-564 GGNQTQNQQTAAG
+564 GGNQTQNTQSSSG
-577 GLSVK
+577 GMSVK

-609 SDAPSSLSR
+609 SGTPSSLSR

>member
-10 VITSLIMLTALI
+10 VITTVIMLAAMIPGTALI
-22 PGLSLSSQ
+22 SEASS
-30 AADGKWVGS
+30 GKWVGS

-49 QILNGNYTDYLT
+49 QIINGNYTDYLS

-68 TITPTLSGNTIRLK
+68 TITPTLSGNSIRLK
-82 FSNLYGSDTV
+82 FSNIYGNDTV
-92 YINETTIAVTGET
+92 YINETTIAVTGKT

-124 YANILPGNEL
+124 YANILPGSEI
-134 YSDEIEFPVEALKK
+134 YSDEIEFSVEALKK
-148 ISISTYYENSTNLV
+148 ISISTYYENSTNLM

-180 THKKDLSSL
+180 THKKNLSSL

-280 RFQKDAL
+280 RFEKDAL

-299 GLNDVLHPMA
+299 GLNDILHPMT

-324 IGGYKTIAEQAH
+324 INGYKTIASEAKQVG
-336 KSDKK
+336 KK
-341 IFIVTRTPYKGYT
+341 IYIVTRTPYKGYT
-354 RDYFMSSDADLE
+354 RDYFMSTDADLE
-366 WTQTGED
+366 WSQTGED
-373 MLLDINRWITNYSSS
+373 MINQINNWIVKASST
-388 YFDGYIDVDAM
+388 YYDGYINADPM
-399 RDKTDPTK
+399 RDKSDPTK
-407 LMDQLTI
+407 LMDQLTL
-414 DGAHLTSYGQI
+414 DGAHLTTYGQI

-438 SGKTLTSLSSILN
+438 SGKKLAPLSSILN
-451 IDPYKASSTGSG
+451 IDPYKASSSG
-463 NSNSNSNS
+463 NGTSNS
-471 GSNSISSSGIS
+471 SSSGIS

-491 LAGLLNQSDSGDSGS
+491 LAGLLNPSGS
-506 SDNSSGNS
+506 GNSGNSNNSNGNS
-514 SSSSNSSTP
+514 SSSGTLKP
-523 NVITPSVNFDANAAA
+523 NVITPSIDFDSNN
-538 ATQSGS
+538 
-544 SQSGSASNSTNS
+544 ASNGTQNGNSQQGSNSNS

-564 GGNQTQNQQTAAG
+564 GNSQAQNTQSSSG
-577 GLSVK
+577 GMSVK

-598 VAAMVV
+598 VVAMVV

-609 SDAPSSLSR
+609 SGEHSTLSR

>member
-10 VITSLIMLTALI
+10 VITTVIMLAAMIPGTALI
-22 PGLSLSSQ
+22 SEASS
-30 AADGKWVGS
+30 GKWVGS

-49 QILNGNYTDYLT
+49 QIINGNYTDYLS

-68 TITPTLSGNTIRLK
+68 TITPTLSGNSIRLK
-82 FSNLYGSDTV
+82 FSNIYGNDTV
-92 YINETTIAVTGET
+92 YINETTIAVTGKT

-124 YANILPGNEL
+124 YANILPGSEI
-134 YSDEIEFPVEALKK
+134 YSDEIEFSVEALKK
-148 ISISTYYENSTNLV
+148 ISISTYYENSTNLM

-180 THKKDLSSL
+180 THKKNLSSL

-280 RFQKDAL
+280 RFEKDAL

-299 GLNDVLHPMA
+299 GLNDILHPMT

-324 IGGYKTIAEQAH
+324 INGYKTIASEAKQVG
-336 KSDKK
+336 KK
-341 IFIVTRTPYKGYT
+341 IYIVTRTPYKGYT
-354 RDYFMSSDADLE
+354 RDYFMSTDADLE
-366 WTQTGED
+366 WSQTGED
-373 MLLDINRWITNYSSS
+373 MINQINNWIVKASST
-388 YFDGYIDVDAM
+388 YYDGYINADPM
-399 RDKTDPTK
+399 RDKSDPTK
-407 LMDQLTI
+407 LMDQLTL
-414 DGAHLTSYGQI
+414 DGAHLTTYGQI

-438 SGKTLTSLSSILN
+438 SGKKLKPLSSILN
-451 IDPYKASSTGSG
+451 IDPYKASSSGSG
-463 NSNSNSNS
+463 TSSS
-471 GSNSISSSGIS
+471 SSSGIS

-491 LAGLLNQSDSGDSGS
+491 LAGLLNPSG
-506 SDNSSGNS
+506 SGNS
-514 SSSSNSSTP
+514 GNSNNSNGKSSSSGTLKP
-523 NVITPSVNFDANAAA
+523 NVITPSIDFDSNN
-538 ATQSGS
+538 
-544 SQSGSASNSTNS
+544 ASNGTQNGNSQQGSNSNS
-556 MVADLQNN
+556 MVANLQNN
-564 GGNQTQNQQTAAG
+564 GNSQAQNTQSSSG
-577 GLSVK
+577 GMSVK

-598 VAAMVV
+598 VVAMVV

-609 SDAPSSLSR
+609 SGEHSTLSR

>member
-10 VITSLIMLTALI
+10 VITTVIMLAAMIPGTALI
-22 PGLSLSSQ
+22 SEASS
-30 AADGKWVGS
+30 GKWVGS

-49 QILNGNYTDYLT
+49 QIINGNYTDYLS

-68 TITPTLSGNTIRLK
+68 TITPTLSGNSIRLK
-82 FSNLYGSDTV
+82 FSNIYGNDTV
-92 YINETTIAVTGET
+92 YINETTIAVTGKT

-124 YANILPGNEL
+124 YANILPGSEI
-134 YSDEIEFPVEALKK
+134 YSDEIEFSVEALKK
-148 ISISTYYENSTNLV
+148 ISISTYYENSTNLM

-180 THKKDLSSL
+180 THKKNLSSL

-280 RFQKDAL
+280 RFEKDAL

-299 GLNDVLHPMA
+299 GLNDILHPMT

-324 IGGYKTIAEQAH
+324 INGYKAIASEAKQVG
-336 KSDKK
+336 KK
-341 IFIVTRTPYKGYT
+341 IYIVTRTPYKGYT
-354 RDYFMSSDADLE
+354 RDYFMSTDADLE
-366 WTQTGED
+366 WSQTGED
-373 MLLDINRWITNYSSS
+373 MINQINNWIVKASST
-388 YFDGYIDVDAM
+388 YYDGYINADPM
-399 RDKTDPTK
+399 RDKSDPTK
-407 LMDQLTI
+407 LMDQLTL
-414 DGAHLTSYGQI
+414 DGAHLTTYGQI

-438 SGKTLTSLSSILN
+438 SGKKLKPLSSILN
-451 IDPYKASSTGSG
+451 IDPYKASSSGSG
-463 NSNSNSNS
+463 TSSS
-471 GSNSISSSGIS
+471 SSSGIS

-491 LAGLLNQSDSGDSGS
+491 LAGLLNPSG
-506 SDNSSGNS
+506 SGNS
-514 SSSSNSSTP
+514 GNSNNSNGKSSSSGTLKP
-523 NVITPSVNFDANAAA
+523 NVITPSIDFDSNN
-538 ATQSGS
+538 
-544 SQSGSASNSTNS
+544 ASNGTQNGNSQQGSNSNS

-564 GGNQTQNQQTAAG
+564 GNSQAQNTQSSSG
-577 GLSVK
+577 GMSVK

-598 VAAMVV
+598 VVAMVV

-609 SDAPSSLSR
+609 SGEHSTLSR

>member
-10 VITSLIMLTALI
+10 VITSVIMLSALI
-22 PGLSLSSQ
+22 PGLSFASEAS
-30 AADGKWVGS
+30 DGRWVGS

-49 QILNGNYTDYLT
+49 QILNGNYTDYLS

-82 FSNLYGSDTV
+82 FSNIYGSDTV
-92 YINETTIAVTGET
+92 YINETTIAVTGDT

-148 ISISTYYENSTNLV
+148 ISISTYYENSTNLM

-180 THKKDLSSL
+180 THKKNLSSI

-200 TYHTIPFLINLDV
+200 TYHTIPFLVNLDV
-213 KRTDDAY
+213 KRTDNAY

-258 GNRVLYDGASA
+258 GNRVIYDGASA

-287 NQAGCKYIIVKE
+287 SQAGCKYIIVKE
-299 GLNDVLHPMA
+299 GLNDILHPMT

-319 SVDDI
+319 SVDEI
-324 IGGYKTIAEQAH
+324 IDGYKTIAGQAR
-336 KSDKK
+336 KNGKK
-341 IFIVTRTPYKGYT
+341 IFIITRTPYKGYT

-366 WTQTGED
+366 WSQKGED
-373 MLLDINRWITNYSSS
+373 MIDDINRWITNYSGG
-388 YFDGYIDVDAM
+388 YFDGYINADPM
-399 RDKTDPTK
+399 RDKSDPTK
-407 LMDQLTI
+407 LMNQLTL

-438 SGKTLTSLSSILN
+438 SGKNLTPLSSILN
-451 IDPYKASSTGSG
+451 IDPYKASSSGSG
-463 NSNSNSNS
+463 NSNSSS
-471 GSNSISSSGIS
+471 SSSSGIS
-482 DFFKTATGA
+482 DFFKNATGA
-491 LAGLLNQSDSGDSGS
+491 LAGLLKPSGSGNSGS
-506 SDNSSGNS
+506 SNNSNSNS
-514 SSSSNSSTP
+514 SSSGANSTP
-523 NVITPSVNFDANAAA
+523 NVITPTINFDANNS
-538 ATQSGS
+538 SGNQNGG
-544 SQSGSASNSTNS
+544 SQSGSNSNSANS
-556 MVADLQNN
+556 MVANLQNN
-564 GGNQTQNQQTAAG
+564 GGNQTQNTQSSSG
-577 GLSVK
+577 GMSVK

-609 SDAPSSLSR
+609 SGTPSSLSR
-618 GVKKLRI
+618 GVKKLKI

>member
-10 VITSLIMLTALI
+10 VITSVIMLTALI
-22 PGLSLSSQ
+22 PGLSLASEAS
-30 AADGKWVGS
+30 DGRWVGS

-49 QILNGNYTDYLT
+49 QILNGNYTDYLS

-82 FSNLYGSDTV
+82 FSNIYGSDTV
-92 YINETTIAVTGET
+92 YINETTIAVTGDT

-148 ISISTYYENSTNLV
+148 ISISTYYENSTNLM

-180 THKKDLSSL
+180 THKKNLSSL

-258 GNRVLYDGASA
+258 GNRVIYDGASA

-287 NQAGCKYIIVKE
+287 SQAGCKYIIVKE
-299 GLNDVLHPMA
+299 GLNDILHPMT

-319 SVDDI
+319 SVDEI
-324 IGGYKTIAEQAH
+324 IDGYKTIAGQAH
-336 KSDKK
+336 KNGKK
-341 IFIVTRTPYKGYT
+341 IFIITRTPYKGYT

-366 WTQTGED
+366 WSQKGED
-373 MLLDINRWITNYSSS
+373 MIDDINRWITNYSGG
-388 YFDGYIDVDAM
+388 YFDGYINADPM
-399 RDKTDPTK
+399 RDKSDPTK
-407 LMDQLTI
+407 LMNQLTL

-438 SGKTLTSLSSILN
+438 SGKNLTPLSSILN
-451 IDPYKASSTGSG
+451 IDPYKASSSGSG
-463 NSNSNSNS
+463 NSNSSS
-471 GSNSISSSGIS
+471 SSSSGIS

-491 LAGLLNQSDSGDSGS
+491 LAGLLNPSGS
-506 SDNSSGNS
+506 GNSGNSNNSNSNS
-514 SSSSNSSTP
+514 SSSGDNSKP
-523 NVITPSVNFDANAAA
+523 NVITPTINFDANNS
-538 ATQSGS
+538 SGNQNGG
-544 SQSGSASNSTNS
+544 SQSGTNSNSANS
-556 MVADLQNN
+556 MVANLQNN
-564 GGNQTQNQQTAAG
+564 GGNQTQNTQSSSG
-577 GLSVK
+577 GMSVK

-609 SDAPSSLSR
+609 SGTPSSLSR

>member
-10 VITSLIMLTALI
+10 VITSVIMLSALI
-22 PGLSLSSQ
+22 PGLSFASEAS
-30 AADGKWVGS
+30 DGKWVGS

-49 QILNGNYTDYLT
+49 QILNGNYTDYLS

-82 FSNLYGSDTV
+82 FSNIYGSDTV
-92 YINETTIAVTGET
+92 YINETTIAVTGDT

-148 ISISTYYENSTNLV
+148 ISISTYYENSTNLM

-180 THKKDLSSL
+180 THKKNLSSI

-200 TYHTIPFLINLDV
+200 TYHTIPFLVNLDV
-213 KRTDDAY
+213 KRTDNAY

-258 GNRVLYDGASA
+258 GNRVIYDGASA

-287 NQAGCKYIIVKE
+287 SQAGCKYIIVKE
-299 GLNDVLHPMA
+299 GLNDILHPMT

-319 SVDDI
+319 SVDEI
-324 IGGYKTIAEQAH
+324 IDGYKTIAGQAH
-336 KSDKK
+336 KNGKK
-341 IFIVTRTPYKGYT
+341 IFIITRTPYKGYT

-366 WTQTGED
+366 WSQKGED
-373 MLLDINRWITNYSSS
+373 MIDDINRWITNYSGG
-388 YFDGYIDVDAM
+388 YFDGYINADPM
-399 RDKTDPTK
+399 RDKSDPTK
-407 LMDQLTI
+407 LMNQLTL

-438 SGKTLTSLSSILN
+438 SGKNLTPLSSILN
-451 IDPYKASSTGSG
+451 IDPYKASSSGSG
-463 NSNSNSNS
+463 NSNSSS
-471 GSNSISSSGIS
+471 SSSSGIS
-482 DFFKTATGA
+482 DFFKNATGA
-491 LAGLLNQSDSGDSGS
+491 LAGLLKPSGSGNSGS
-506 SDNSSGNS
+506 SNNSNSNS
-514 SSSSNSSTP
+514 SSSGANSTP
-523 NVITPSVNFDANAAA
+523 NVITPTINFDANNS
-538 ATQSGS
+538 SGNQNGG
-544 SQSGSASNSTNS
+544 SQSGSNSNSANS
-556 MVADLQNN
+556 MVANLQNN
-564 GGNQTQNQQTAAG
+564 GGNQTQNTQSSSG
-577 GLSVK
+577 GMSVK

-609 SDAPSSLSR
+609 SGTPSSLSR
-618 GVKKLRI
+618 GVKKLKI

>member
-10 VITSLIMLTALI
+10 VITTVIMLAAMIPGTALI
-22 PGLSLSSQ
+22 SEASS
-30 AADGKWVGS
+30 GKWVGS

-49 QILNGNYTDYLT
+49 QIINGNYTDYLS

-68 TITPTLSGNTIRLK
+68 TITPTLSGNSIRLK
-82 FSNLYGSDTV
+82 FSNIYGNDTV
-92 YINETTIAVTGET
+92 YINETTIAVTGKT

-124 YANILPGNEL
+124 YANILPGSEI
-134 YSDEIEFPVEALKK
+134 YSDEIEFSVEALKK
-148 ISISTYYENSTNLV
+148 ISISTYYENSTNLM

-180 THKKDLSSL
+180 THKKNLSSL

-280 RFQKDAL
+280 RFEKDAL

-299 GLNDVLHPMA
+299 GLNDILHPMT

-324 IGGYKTIAEQAH
+324 INGYKTIASEAKQVG
-336 KSDKK
+336 KK
-341 IFIVTRTPYKGYT
+341 IYIVTRTPYKGYT
-354 RDYFMSSDADLE
+354 RDYFMSTDADLE
-366 WTQTGED
+366 WSQTGED
-373 MLLDINRWITNYSSS
+373 MINQINNWIVKASST
-388 YFDGYIDVDAM
+388 YYDGYINADPM
-399 RDKTDPTK
+399 RDKSDPTK
-407 LMDQLTI
+407 LMDQLTL
-414 DGAHLTSYGQI
+414 DGAHLTTYGQI

-438 SGKTLTSLSSILN
+438 SGKKLTPLSSILN
-451 IDPYKASSTGSG
+451 IDPYKASSSGSG
-463 NSNSNSNS
+463 TSSS
-471 GSNSISSSGIS
+471 SSSGIS

-491 LAGLLNQSDSGDSGS
+491 LAGLLNPSGS
-506 SDNSSGNS
+506 GNSGNSNNSNGNS
-514 SSSSNSSTP
+514 SSSGTLKP
-523 NVITPSVNFDANAAA
+523 NVITPSIDFDSNN
-538 ATQSGS
+538 
-544 SQSGSASNSTNS
+544 ASNGTQNGNSQQGSNSNS

-564 GGNQTQNQQTAAG
+564 GNSQAQNTQSSSG
-577 GLSVK
+577 GMSVK

-598 VAAMVV
+598 VVAMVV

-609 SDAPSSLSR
+609 SGEHSTLSR